1 MYLCLYRMRA
11 KPGHCLS
18 QTSKREADYEK
29 KHDYTQAFH
38 GEKLITTQRQNMDD
52 SFKKNYILPGE

>member
-1 MYLCLYRMRA
+1 MRA

-29 KHDYTQAFH
+29 KYDYTQAFH

-52 SFKKNYILPGE
+52 SFKKNCILPGE

>member
-1 MYLCLYRMRA
+1 MCA
-11 KPGHCLS
+11 KPGRCLS

-29 KHDYTQAFH
+29 KCDYTQAFH